1 MNRLLLSLYK
11 IYRKPAYIAI
21 SVGTFFAYYFLVS
34 FVIKHNNKFLV
45 MGKHTAYLLFLL
57 EVTASLLIAS
67 SLFSAAKRR
76 VGKAKGAGI
85 ATATT
90 VFGSLTVGC
99 GCTSPILFGITSI
112 FVGSSA
118 VVADAFISRNQ
129 VYIISAM
136 ILINL
141 LLTIYYLNKI
151 SKGTCKIG

>member
-11 IYRKPAYIAI
+11 IYRKPVYIAI
-21 SVGTFFAYYFLVS
+21 TVGTFFAYYFLVS
-34 FVIKHNNKFLV
+34 FVIKHNNRFLV
-45 MGKHTAYLLFLL
+45 MGKYIPYLLFLL
-57 EVTASLLIAS
+57 EATASVLIAS
-67 SLFSAAKRR
+67 SLFSAAKWR
-76 VGKAKGAGI
+76 VGKANGAGI

-90 VFGSLTVGC
+90 LIGSVTVGC

-118 VVADAFISRNQ
+118 VVVDAFISRNQ
-129 VYIISAM
+129 VYIIIAM

-151 SKGTCKIG
+151 SKGACKIR